1 MFLTR
6 VPIDVTHRKGLQF
19 VGSFYRVHAA
29 VEAAFS
35 LEAKR
40 VDDRGRILWRLD
52 EANGRTDCVWL
63 YILSPEA
70 PDCGHIISQ
79 AGVPDGE
86 EPETKY
92 YDKVLD
98 AITLGSRWQFRLK
111 ANPARK
117 VLKDKGTRPKANLRG
132 TVQGHVTERQQRMWL
147 LDRAASNGFTVV
159 PSSSGSE
166 ALSVSHRQKE
176 RFVRGDA
183 EITIATAQY
192 DGVLEVVD
200 VEAFRHLLGF
210 GIGRAKGFGCGL
222 MTIAPVRTI

>member
-6 VPIDVTHRKGLQF
+6 VPIDITHRKGLQF
-19 VGSFYRVHAA
+19 VGSPYRVHAA

-35 LEAKR
+35 SEAKR
-40 VDDRGRILWRLD
+40 ADDRGRILWRLD

-63 YILSPEA
+63 YMLSPEI
-70 PDCGHIISQ
+70 PDCRHIISQ
-79 AGVPDGE
+79 AGVPEGE
-86 EPETKY
+86 EPETKC

-98 AITLGSRWQFRLK
+98 AVTLGSRWQFRLK
-111 ANPARK
+111 ANPVRK
-117 VLKDKGTRPKANLRG
+117 VLKDKGTRSNTNLLG
-132 TVQGHVTERQQRMWL
+132 SIQGHVTERQQRMWL
-147 LDRAASNGFTVV
+147 LDRAAGNGFAIV

-176 RFVRGDA
+176 RFARGGA
-183 EITIATAQY
+183 EVTITTVQY

-200 VEAFRHLLGF
+200 TEAFRHLLGF
-210 GIGRAKGFGCGL
+210 GMGRAKGFGCGL